1 MAICLVKVQ
10 LLYPRYIPHSLIQT
24 VLFFYDVLLPMV
36 IASMMLFSLDSIVSV
51 VAFFLGITEYY
62 ARCLVI
68 IL

>member
-1 MAICLVKVQ
+1 MQ
-10 LLYPRYIPHSLIQT
+10 LLYPRYIPHSLIHM
-24 VLFFYDVLLPMV
+24 VLFFYDVLLPMI